1 MVKTNIKPILG
12 PGLDPVNTR
21 TISDELYCISD
32 TIKVLATMVD
42 RYGNIPRIMH
52 GFQSRAHR
60 DKRRLDGGEGSEFE
74 AGWTIDGTRYP
85 EIAPRAVA
93 YGPARANEVVTRP
106 PGYVPYQS
114 VFSPFGDHAYQ
125 PGARQYPQLR
135 QDEIASG
142 RMAETPRDR
151 FRAQQSWP
159 PILTQNLNRSVEMRV
174 EGIDYRS
181 APQPVQQRPVPTG
194 HYMPPPPRPDGTRPD
209 GTVPGGPNVGR
220 PDYGYLG
227 SQRGGGGYW

>member
-1 MVKTNIKPILG
+1 MVKANIKPILG

-114 VFSPFGDHAYQ
+114 VLALSATMRINLVQGSILNSD
-125 PGARQYPQLR
+125 RMRLPQGGWQRHQETGSEHSNLGRLYLR
-135 QDEIASG
+135 KI
-142 RMAETPRDR
+142 
-151 FRAQQSWP
+151 
-159 PILTQNLNRSVEMRV
+159 
-174 EGIDYRS
+174 
-181 APQPVQQRPVPTG
+181 
-194 HYMPPPPRPDGTRPD
+194 
-209 GTVPGGPNVGR
+209 
-220 PDYGYLG
+220 
-227 SQRGGGGYW
+227 